1 MKLPFLWI
9 LFKTANMT
17 CLYDEWQMQIINGVC
32 SGVCQCR
39 EHSDV
44 LGCPKY
50 VNKAKKGD
58 QVVMSHRGSNAPQ
71 ENESLHVFMKLPIYL
86 SSKPTLT
93 LTSHLGKNVGLREG

>member
-1 MKLPFLWI
+1 
-9 LFKTANMT
+9 
-17 CLYDEWQMQIINGVC
+17 MQIINGVC

-39 EHSDV
+39 EHSDA

-50 VNKAKKGD
+50 GNKAKIGD
-58 QVVMSHRGSNAPQ
+58 QVVMSHRGSNTPQ
-71 ENESLHVFMKLPIYL
+71 ENESLRVLMKLLTYP

>member
-1 MKLPFLWI
+1 
-9 LFKTANMT
+9 MT
-17 CLYDEWQMQIINGVC
+17 CLYDKWQMQTISGVC
-32 SGVCQCR
+32 SGVYQCR
-39 EHSDV
+39 EHSDA

-58 QVVMSHRGSNAPQ
+58 QVVMSHRGSKAPQ
-71 ENESLHVFMKLPIYL
+71 ENESLHVFMKLPTYP

>member
-58 QVVMSHRGSNAPQ
+58 QVVMSHKGSNAPQ
-71 ENESLHVFMKLPIYL
+71 ENESLHVFMKLPLYP